1 MSKILGIICEYN
13 PLHNGHLYH
22 IEESKK
28 IVNPD
33 FTVCIMSGQFT
44 QRGDTALFDKWARAE
59 MALRSGVDLV
69 IELPLIY
76 SISSAENFSRGAINI
91 LDSLKGDIT
100 LSFGSECG
108 DLKTLENISNVLIK
122 EPPEYTSILK
132 HELSK
137 GVSFPKAREN
147 AVLMYLNDIRRYANI
162 LSSPNNILGI
172 EYIKALKALKSKINY
187 MTIKRSFVEYNST
200 KTSEKFASATAIREL
215 ITSNKDISKYV
226 PKISYNVIQNRLKYG
241 QFVPS
246 IKSFEKEILYKLRT
260 MELSDIA
267 NIADI
272 TEGLEFKIQKAAQS
286 CNTLDEL
293 TEMIKS
299 KRYTQTRINRIL
311 LYLLFSITKQDME
324 NSKKYLPY
332 LRILGTTENGKK
344 LLADVAKSKKAP
356 PLVIS
361 VKKFMEENKNKFYQ
375 ELLKK
380 DILAT
385 NIYTLAYEKNSK
397 ANLDYTKKLITI

>member
-172 EYIKALKALKSKINY
+172 EYLKAI
-187 MTIKRSFVEYNST
+187 
-200 KTSEKFASATAIREL
+200 
-215 ITSNKDISKYV
+215 
-226 PKISYNVIQNRLKYG
+226 
-241 QFVPS
+241 
-246 IKSFEKEILYKLRT
+246 
-260 MELSDIA
+260 
-267 NIADI
+267 
-272 TEGLEFKIQKAAQS
+272 
-286 CNTLDEL
+286 
-293 TEMIKS
+293 
-299 KRYTQTRINRIL
+299 
-311 LYLLFSITKQDME
+311 
-324 NSKKYLPY
+324 
-332 LRILGTTENGKK
+332 KK
-344 LLADVAKSKKAP
+344 LKKC
-356 PLVIS
+356 I
-361 VKKFMEENKNKFYQ
+361 
-375 ELLKK
+375 
-380 DILAT
+380 DIY
-385 NIYTLAYEKNSK
+385 N
-397 ANLDYTKKLITI
+397 